1 MLSFFAKYILT
12 ASAVAPVCITLSF
25 VAWLNGSASYALV
38 SIALAFI
45 SFFLCWITLFIVKR
59 KVSETHVNLESLTP
73 ANKEITNYFLAY
85 LFPLITDDKLIENIW
100 LAVFFYVSLFVYI
113 GFSGSYSFN
122 PLLTFFGY
130 KFYEAE
136 DDTAVSFVLI
146 SKTSIQ
152 KGNVKG
158 LKVVQLTDHTFI
170 KI

>member
-1 MLSFFAKYILT
+1 MLSFIAKYILT

-25 VAWLNGSASYALV
+25 VAWLNGSKVYCFFSL
-38 SIALAFI
+38 SLAI
-45 SFFLCWITLFIVKR
+45 LSFLLCWLTLHIAKKR
-59 KVSETHVNLESLTP
+59 VSETHVNLTSLTP

-100 LAVFFYVSLFVYI
+100 LAVFFYISLFVYI

-122 PLLTFFGY
+122 PILSFLGY

-136 DDTAVSFVLI
+136 DDTNVSFVLI
-146 SKTSIQ
+146 SKKALQ

-170 KI
+170 KV